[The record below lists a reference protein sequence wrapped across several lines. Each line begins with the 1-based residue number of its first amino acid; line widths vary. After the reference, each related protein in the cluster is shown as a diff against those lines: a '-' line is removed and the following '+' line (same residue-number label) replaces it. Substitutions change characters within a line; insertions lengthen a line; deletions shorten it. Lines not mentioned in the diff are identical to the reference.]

1 MENEEKRNID
11 ININMKETISKFIK
25 ADEPELTQEEAIE
38 KYTTPIAPK
47 KKKNSS
53 SDADAENNSEEIE
66 HLQRVKQEL
75 LASLER
81 VKTLAKKI
89 YEEKETKKIKVE
101 KVKDSGSSGGKG
113 QQQEE
118 IEHKQE
124 KEPEQKERD

>member
-11 ININMKETISKFIK
+11 VNINMKETISKFIK

-53 SDADAENNSEEIE
+53 SDADAENNSEEVE

-101 KVKDSGSSGGKG
+101 KVKDNGSSGGKG

-124 KEPEQKERD
+124 KGPEQKERD